1 LLILP
6 RFLASFLNVLF
17 FILNIFILGFSGNVV
32 FAPDAVEELQ
42 VKGKSLRVA
51 RVNSASILDG
61 ELDDAVWQEADLITD
76 FCQSRSGD
84 HAQASE
90 LTKLYVIYAAHRRHR
105 WRPTN

>member
-1 LLILP
+1 
-6 RFLASFLNVLF
+6 
-17 FILNIFILGFSGNVV
+17 
-32 FAPDAVEELQ
+32 VEELQ

-61 ELDDAVWQEADLITD
+61 KLDDAVWQEADLITD